1 MLTENVLLRKTS
13 TLKGNFTQILLQP
26 GTDFSCSHKLGKTPV
41 STGETWLS
49 FLKLFVDLI
58 LFSTTL

>member
-1 MLTENVLLRKTS
+1 MAKNAFLWKMN
-13 TLKGNFTQILLQP
+13 TLKEIFTQILVQP
-26 GTDFSCSHKLGKTPV
+26 GTHSSCSHKLGKTPV
-41 STGETWLS
+41 SAGETWLS